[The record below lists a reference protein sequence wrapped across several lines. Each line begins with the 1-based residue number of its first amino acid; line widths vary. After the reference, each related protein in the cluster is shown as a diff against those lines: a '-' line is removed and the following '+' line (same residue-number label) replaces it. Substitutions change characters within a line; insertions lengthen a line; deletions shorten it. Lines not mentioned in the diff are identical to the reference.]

1 MTISTTA
8 RPYAVAAFEA
18 ADAANQLV
26 LWSQVLK
33 QLAIAVSDEQMKSLI
48 KNPLCTKTQLS
59 EILIAFLHMV
69 SGNGSNKEQ
78 ESLANFIRVLAEKK
92 RLILLPDISTLFEEA
107 LAKKSGYLSLVVT
120 SAFDM
125 DDNQKNQTKER
136 LAKKLN
142 SKLNIVFNVDK
153 KIIGG
158 LLVRSGNWV
167 LDDTTAGKLRRLK
180 SALI

>member
-1 MTISTTA
+1 MTTSTTA

-18 ADAANQLV
+18 ADAANQLT
-26 LWSQVLK
+26 LWSQALK
-33 QLAIAVSDEQMKSLI
+33 QLAAAVSDAQLKSLI

-59 EILIAFLHMV
+59 DILIGFLNTV
-69 SGNGSNKEQ
+69 SGSGKEQ
-78 ESLANFIRVLAEKK
+78 TSLTNFIRVLAEKK
-92 RLILLPDISTLFEEA
+92 RLALLPDISTLFEEA
-107 LAKKSGYLSLVVT
+107 LSKKSGYLSLVVT

-125 DDNQKNQTKER
+125 DDNQKNQTQER
-136 LAKKLN
+136 LTKKLN

-167 LDDTTAGKLRRLK
+167 LDDTVTGKLKRLK

>member
-1 MTISTTA
+1 MTTSTTA

-18 ADAANQLV
+18 ADASNQLT
-26 LWSQVLK
+26 LWSQALK
-33 QLAIAVSDEQMKSLI
+33 QLAAAVSDPQLKSLI

-59 EILIAFLHMV
+59 EILIGILHAV
-69 SGNGSNKEQ
+69 SGNGSSEEQ
-78 ESLANFIRVLAEKK
+78 ESIANFIRVLAEKK
-92 RLILLPDISTLFEEA
+92 RLVLLPSISALFEEA

-125 DDNQKNQTKER
+125 DDNQKKQTQER

-167 LDDTTAGKLRRLK
+167 LDDTVTGKLKRLK

>member
-1 MTISTTA
+1 MTTSTTA

-18 ADAANQLV
+18 ASASNQLT
-26 LWSQVLK
+26 LWSQALK
-33 QLAIAVSDEQMKSLI
+33 QLAAAVSDSQLKSLI
-48 KNPLCTKTQLS
+48 RNPLCTKTQLS
-59 EILIAFLHMV
+59 EILIGFLHAV
-69 SGNGSNKEQ
+69 SSNGSSKEQ
-78 ESLANFIRVLAEKK
+78 ESLANFIHLLAEKK
-92 RLILLPDISTLFEEA
+92 RLALLPDISNLFEEA

-125 DDNQKNQTKER
+125 DDNQKNQTQTR
-136 LAKKLN
+136 LTKKLN
-142 SKLNIVFNVDK
+142 SKLNIVFTVDK

-167 LDDTTAGKLRRLK
+167 LDDTVTGKLKRLK